1 MREDQEKRRFARP
14 EGNASPYDLRNF
26 VHDGR
31 GTVGKERA
39 IKINSRQGQENRT
52 ENEFSFAFFFGLTK
66 WRPRCADC
74 LQTRTRR
81 CALLLT
87 FGTRM

>member
-14 EGNASPYDLRNF
+14 EGNASPYALRNF

-39 IKINSRQGQENRT
+39 IKINSRQGQETELRT
-52 ENEFSFAFFFGLTK
+52 NS
-66 WRPRCADC
+66 
-74 LQTRTRR
+74 
-81 CALLLT
+81 LLL
-87 FGTRM
+87 FFLGLRNGDLDPPIVCRHGLADVHCC